1 MRCRYVKRNKKA
13 LSAQKRSLGDV
24 SRSGSKKKIAEEHTD
39 FNQRQGSGRQRLLAH
54 IVSLLRNAVRL
65 RDIYIR
71 LSKNL
76 FLFLFYLTVMGLQ
89 YEASDSYE
97 MVTSIRQAL
106 IPPKFDVP
114 FMEWLKTQVL
124 DVWMEEECG
133 NGICNQPDEF
143 PAWGRF
149 GCKADCGMDLGT
161 LPVMVYLETD
171 FLKLGVPATVAHRLR
186 KRIRWNVCLRDDEQV
201 AAGMDELCW
210 YADDRHV
217 ERLQDRLVEL
227 LHLPHG
233 EWYVRVA
240 NDPQQVLQGKV
251 MDASNET
258 SRPELPFTPAWASCD
273 DSSLSTSSASVQGST
288 SAPPSTPR
296 NLLQL
301 KEAAESPSHVRAGGR
316 RLLGYNEINSGKC
329 SGQSGC
335 SNIGDISECAA
346 GASALS
352 WSDTTATSEDAGNN
366 PSGCYLD
373 GTTSAASTCIRP
385 FSTADISDME
395 NVTMRTASGPSSLTW
410 HFNSSSGCGDA
421 TLGTC
426 DCCGFSV
433 GDYTLS
439 GVMYFSTSS
448 GLPPHSINGSVIVL
462 EAPPPPSP
470 PPPSSPPPCPP
481 PLSPTPSSP
490 PPCPPSPLSP
500 TPFSSTTAPISSS
513 SPCPPTPPPPP
524 LPSPPPPYIP
534 TPFFHHP
541 PISSSPFCPPPL
553 LLHHRSHLLPPL
565 VPHPLFSSTTAP
577 ISSPVPTLFSSHHL
591 PLLLHAPPPLVPHPF
606 FFFPTPSPQSPP
618 PPSSPTSTPVPSP
631 PPSVSTTAQVIT
643 SSITLSALDITAF
656 SSSSFDATFRS
667 TFTAEMATA
676 AAVDTTDVS
685 IVSIFGGSVSVMSS
699 VSFSSTAT
707 AGTADAFALT
717 LSNSTRLTGLFT
729 SLGPTYGPITA
740 SSISVG
746 STDDPPISS
755 LPPPPQPTPAQ
766 PIGGRPLEGTPAVE
780 EPLAGSSLTPSTS
793 SEEAPLQSLP
803 ELPNPP
809 SSALPSPSLLPPP
822 PQGYSGSPD
831 PTSQGQA
838 PGASPIPGPPPMR
851 VAEEVIYE
859 EYEEPPVTSPPDVSP
874 PVISLQGLSSVEVRQ
889 GAPFTDPGAT
899 AVDEVDGYVEVSV
912 DGVEQVDTC
921 CVTTAAFQIWYTAR
935 DAAGNAAAPALREVH
950 VQAACETPSYL
961 CQDIPGV
968 CASCVESA
976 ESNEPTCTCLHIG
989 LDRVE
994 DMLPVIEEYTPIID
1008 SVPPEMTLLGDGE
1021 LAITPEGLAV
1031 MIHEVAQG
1039 QPFVDPG
1046 VIATDDVD
1054 GDITHLVSK
1063 FGSGAAS
1070 DTSSVTPPGSPH
1082 VIQYAVQDAS
1092 GNAAVQL
1099 RRRVHVV
1106 NPCSRL
1112 GAVQEVACGTAADGS
1127 TVCSMGGVC
1136 DLDLTTEDEAPA
1148 PQAPTL
1154 ELLGPAVLEVAQG
1167 CAPVVACPAQG
1178 RRMDAVCDLGA
1189 AAWDPLD
1196 GDLTARVL
1204 ACSPDGVS
1212 GVFANKGI
1220 SMCGVDTGTPGV
1232 YPITFSV
1239 INSLG
1244 LSTSA
1249 ARNVT
1254 VRARCPIGE
1263 VTCADSV
1270 TCSTNG
1276 GVCVEDLAAVAVEE
1290 PEMKAPSVTL
1300 LNSTSVQSE
1309 YIEVKRFASFASCQG
1324 DEAASAAALCEPGA
1338 SALDAGGRA
1347 LSNRVL
1353 SCPPTSC
1360 LATGCLGHEF
1370 AQKGLAGCINT
1381 SAPAGTIFEV
1391 RFVVFDDSMPA
1402 LNGSTS
1408 RFITITNPCEVGEY
1422 LCSDRTCS
1430 AIDCDTRD
1438 ELLAD
1443 PADTAPPEV
1452 FTAAV
1457 STTRIAYQDATAA
1470 AALNPCSSASQDLG
1484 ASCGAAAWD
1493 ARDGDVSQSLRVV
1506 QDTACSSCSPNGCS
1520 LATVHEC
1527 FPGVYGY
1534 NYTATDIAGN
1544 QGTTRLL
1551 VYVVEQ
1557 SVVQST
1563 VLISAST
1570 SELSEAEAQAA
1581 QLLDT
1586 ESAESLAFQEGIASV
1601 LNSAAGNGEAPEVQA
1616 QDVLV
1621 TAVSV
1626 QQAASNSQS
1635 GHLSLSVS
1643 LTTTVVAAGPSVESG
1658 GPELRKLQQAAE
1670 EVSPAAGDEGLEGR
1684 TAAVAEALAST
1695 AEDGRMSVS
1704 LAEAARAAN
1713 ASLITMVEGLR
1724 EPPTSMVLTPEVDSM
1739 AAYSAAL
1746 RGELA
1751 QLKHG
1756 HQESQAGLSM
1766 ALGRVEEM
1774 SGNGGDTWTAEL
1786 LQLWLDQQDSAMDNA
1801 KAAKASIETLLE
1813 NFSILI
1819 QKYTLQEEG
1828 RERMQIAL
1836 QEMLRADQHAFE
1848 EVVAELVEA
1857 EKTAEEIREDHSI
1870 DVKFGNE
1877 FETPYN
1883 SAPPAADRSSGCQ
1896 LGGAEVI
1903 ARVKKYYFTV
1913 APQSV
1918 EASTELLS
1926 EAAGARH
1933 LNWAPPTDRTP
1944 AFPGALL
1951 EPYRRTT
1958 NDFQEH
1964 HGWTLPKPDGNR
1976 AVKASD
1982 RARYVAV
1989 QRNRLVSG
1997 MMVQIRHAEHEPQCS
2012 ERFDL
2017 INAPC
2022 TLEDSPA
2029 RFGVDPVLSP
2039 GTLLFRAD
2047 VQDDADE
2054 YYNLTE
2060 GSEHLSDLTGRP
2072 MPFATRSVEPVGE
2085 ENTFPIFIDT
2095 RLHSYR
2101 AQQVYTY
2108 LEEGHLMDMVNEVHV
2123 RVMLWN
2129 SMKQAWSVEALT
2141 QCRLI
2146 SPANLA
2152 KSDTA
2157 YYFVYLE
2164 ALPRY
2169 FKNVENLLGF
2179 FGSMLQLVVI
2189 SVFCTY
2195 HACMYAV
2202 VDVEASHRILQS
2214 LYASAHYFMPAKTEP
2229 AVAAS
2234 ALDGS
2239 AVAAWTLPDDDSG
2252 LQGYM
2257 DSYDLL
2263 GILGKLH
2270 QLFFVLQA
2278 LRVLIM
2284 VNRIMCIT
2292 SHQRHLGI
2300 VMHTIR
2306 TSFLE
2311 IVQCLAFFFSFVC
2324 FVFLYNIEFGPE
2336 YEAVSSLSGASNFL
2350 SEFALLQSFTGGLK
2364 NQAWEGTAG
2373 MTARRS
2379 MYQFLFSSLYFFVLS
2394 NFVLAIICDAMGRG
2408 MEMRTGHKTVM
2419 QDLAAFTRNR
2429 LNHKVRRIWP
2439 SMETVLQAV
2448 QEEKS
2453 GGNPGGKFV
2462 RSRPISKK
2470 YAKVKKLL
2478 QQEDHRS
2485 NHLLWIEGT
2494 SMRTWQLSKLLRQRL
2509 KAIGGSMASSNSGR
2523 KPMPRNIFGKQHPLY
2538 LVDNKE
2544 DKHSYTAEDSPRSE
2558 DSLLGDGEFSPPV
2571 SPPSSWRMPME
2582 QLSHTAGSLEEIWM
2596 NSQPEVLASIAVQMV
2611 TQMGIDETGAPELQD
2626 GQSPLPQ
2633 QEQDSSPRQCRARTT
2648 QAMRNDM
2655 KFLVAQAAAF
2665 KEKLSLRQSK
2675 LQALQK
2681 LSLDI
2686 ERVNYSAV
2694 AAMSNTTS

>member
-1 MRCRYVKRNKKA
+1 
-13 LSAQKRSLGDV
+13 
-24 SRSGSKKKIAEEHTD
+24 
-39 FNQRQGSGRQRLLAH
+39 
-54 IVSLLRNAVRL
+54 
-65 RDIYIR
+65 
-71 LSKNL
+71 
-76 FLFLFYLTVMGLQ
+76 
-89 YEASDSYE
+89 
-97 MVTSIRQAL
+97 
-106 IPPKFDVP
+106 
-114 FMEWLKTQVL
+114 
-124 DVWMEEECG
+124 
-133 NGICNQPDEF
+133 
-143 PAWGRF
+143 
-149 GCKADCGMDLGT
+149 
-161 LPVMVYLETD
+161 
-171 FLKLGVPATVAHRLR
+171 
-186 KRIRWNVCLRDDEQV
+186 
-201 AAGMDELCW
+201 
-210 YADDRHV
+210 
-217 ERLQDRLVEL
+217 
-227 LHLPHG
+227 
-233 EWYVRVA
+233 
-240 NDPQQVLQGKV
+240 
-251 MDASNET
+251 
-258 SRPELPFTPAWASCD
+258 
-273 DSSLSTSSASVQGST
+273 
-288 SAPPSTPR
+288 
-296 NLLQL
+296 
-301 KEAAESPSHVRAGGR
+301 
-316 RLLGYNEINSGKC
+316 
-329 SGQSGC
+329 
-335 SNIGDISECAA
+335 
-346 GASALS
+346 
-352 WSDTTATSEDAGNN
+352 
-366 PSGCYLD
+366 
-373 GTTSAASTCIRP
+373 
-385 FSTADISDME
+385 
-395 NVTMRTASGPSSLTW
+395 
-410 HFNSSSGCGDA
+410 
-421 TLGTC
+421 
-426 DCCGFSV
+426 
-433 GDYTLS
+433 
-439 GVMYFSTSS
+439 
-448 GLPPHSINGSVIVL
+448 
-462 EAPPPPSP
+462 
-470 PPPSSPPPCPP
+470 
-481 PLSPTPSSP
+481 
-490 PPCPPSPLSP
+490 
-500 TPFSSTTAPISSS
+500 
-513 SPCPPTPPPPP
+513 
-524 LPSPPPPYIP
+524 
-534 TPFFHHP
+534 
-541 PISSSPFCPPPL
+541 
-553 LLHHRSHLLPPL
+553 
-565 VPHPLFSSTTAP
+565 
-577 ISSPVPTLFSSHHL
+577 
-591 PLLLHAPPPLVPHPF
+591 
-606 FFFPTPSPQSPP
+606 
-618 PPSSPTSTPVPSP
+618 
-631 PPSVSTTAQVIT
+631 
-643 SSITLSALDITAF
+643 
-656 SSSSFDATFRS
+656 
-667 TFTAEMATA
+667 
-676 AAVDTTDVS
+676 
-685 IVSIFGGSVSVMSS
+685 
-699 VSFSSTAT
+699 
-707 AGTADAFALT
+707 
-717 LSNSTRLTGLFT
+717 
-729 SLGPTYGPITA
+729 
-740 SSISVG
+740 
-746 STDDPPISS
+746 
-755 LPPPPQPTPAQ
+755 
-766 PIGGRPLEGTPAVE
+766 
-780 EPLAGSSLTPSTS
+780 
-793 SEEAPLQSLP
+793 
-803 ELPNPP
+803 
-809 SSALPSPSLLPPP
+809 
-822 PQGYSGSPD
+822 
-831 PTSQGQA
+831 
-838 PGASPIPGPPPMR
+838 
-851 VAEEVIYE
+851 
-859 EYEEPPVTSPPDVSP
+859 
-874 PVISLQGLSSVEVRQ
+874 
-889 GAPFTDPGAT
+889 
-899 AVDEVDGYVEVSV
+899 
-912 DGVEQVDTC
+912 
-921 CVTTAAFQIWYTAR
+921 
-935 DAAGNAAAPALREVH
+935 
-950 VQAACETPSYL
+950 
-961 CQDIPGV
+961 
-968 CASCVESA
+968 
-976 ESNEPTCTCLHIG
+976 
-989 LDRVE
+989 
-994 DMLPVIEEYTPIID
+994 
-1008 SVPPEMTLLGDGE
+1008 
-1021 LAITPEGLAV
+1021 
-1031 MIHEVAQG
+1031 
-1039 QPFVDPG
+1039 
-1046 VIATDDVD
+1046 
-1054 GDITHLVSK
+1054 
-1063 FGSGAAS
+1063 
-1070 DTSSVTPPGSPH
+1070 
-1082 VIQYAVQDAS
+1082 
-1092 GNAAVQL
+1092 
-1099 RRRVHVV
+1099 
-1106 NPCSRL
+1106 
-1112 GAVQEVACGTAADGS
+1112 
-1127 TVCSMGGVC
+1127 
-1136 DLDLTTEDEAPA
+1136 
-1148 PQAPTL
+1148 
-1154 ELLGPAVLEVAQG
+1154 
-1167 CAPVVACPAQG
+1167 
-1178 RRMDAVCDLGA
+1178 
-1189 AAWDPLD
+1189 
-1196 GDLTARVL
+1196 
-1204 ACSPDGVS
+1204 
-1212 GVFANKGI
+1212 
-1220 SMCGVDTGTPGV
+1220 
-1232 YPITFSV
+1232 
-1239 INSLG
+1239 
-1244 LSTSA
+1244 
-1249 ARNVT
+1249 
-1254 VRARCPIGE
+1254 
-1263 VTCADSV
+1263 
-1270 TCSTNG
+1270 
-1276 GVCVEDLAAVAVEE
+1276 
-1290 PEMKAPSVTL
+1290 
-1300 LNSTSVQSE
+1300 
-1309 YIEVKRFASFASCQG
+1309 
-1324 DEAASAAALCEPGA
+1324 
-1338 SALDAGGRA
+1338 
-1347 LSNRVL
+1347 
-1353 SCPPTSC
+1353 
-1360 LATGCLGHEF
+1360 
-1370 AQKGLAGCINT
+1370 
-1381 SAPAGTIFEV
+1381 
-1391 RFVVFDDSMPA
+1391 MPA

-1997 MMVQIRHAEHEPQCS
+1997 TPSVERRCLENHAEHHLMTVDDDGASHHATLVLYHLKIRHAEHEPQCS

-2129 SMKQAWSVEALT
+2129 SMKQAWSVVSLKWLRPNRDVFRTEYEIFQLPMTYWNLENVWSALWLLMHAVWILVSLQEALT

-2429 LNHKVRRIWP
+2429 LNHK
-2439 SMETVLQAV
+2439 
-2448 QEEKS
+2448 
-2453 GGNPGGKFV
+2453 
-2462 RSRPISKK
+2462 
-2470 YAKVKKLL
+2470 
-2478 QQEDHRS
+2478 
-2485 NHLLWIEGT
+2485 
-2494 SMRTWQLSKLLRQRL
+2494 
-2509 KAIGGSMASSNSGR
+2509 
-2523 KPMPRNIFGKQHPLY
+2523 HPLY